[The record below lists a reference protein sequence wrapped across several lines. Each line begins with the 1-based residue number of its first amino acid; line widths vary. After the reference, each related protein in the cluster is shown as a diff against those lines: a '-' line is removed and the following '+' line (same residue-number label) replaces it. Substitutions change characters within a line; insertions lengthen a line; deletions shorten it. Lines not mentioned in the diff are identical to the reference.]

1 MKKKILITA
10 SIFASLAILAQ
21 NKINFHT
28 IFNTKTFNI
37 SEIDTI
43 RFSDG
48 YINIEGSV
56 SESISVAEVDSATFT
71 LTNSDTYGDTVF
83 VTFDGDDAMVQNPY
97 SNISVTT
104 DGANVSINSA
114 ADIKGVVYYLSG
126 SSDNGS
132 FSITPD
138 RAFTLVLDNL
148 SLSCSNAPIVLN
160 LGEDGES
167 YAATVNMRGASTLKD
182 GEASAYKG
190 AMFSKSKLK
199 FYDEING
206 SLEIYGNTKHAING
220 SKHVEIYGGKIIV
233 KSAIGDGLNADG
245 LEMYGG
251 LLSALDFAGD
261 GVQCSESIRI
271 EDGKIEI
278 VSSADDAKGLKA
290 DSSIVINGGSIDINM
305 SGAAAKG
312 IKSALQPI
320 EINGG
325 KTYIQ
330 TSGNALI
337 ASDDSSFATGLKSDS
352 EVIINGG
359 EIILECSGENGK
371 CIAADQNIIVSG
383 GNVANIVNGNGAK
396 GLRAKQNILISGGT
410 VSSTLSASMPYIGTG
425 NDHSYNSAMN
435 ADGNIQISGDANVSV
450 SGDGIAA
457 KALKCDGNAHISG
470 GEFTADLT
478 GAHFIESVNS
488 DTSSVFA
495 IKSDKDVLISGG
507 KTNIEIANAAYMSK
521 AIKAD
526 GNVSISAGEVY
537 VSNNGKY
544 FYTATTSSNGS
555 SSSNRPGG
563 FGPGSSSTT
572 VDVNSSGSHAI
583 SANGNVS
590 ITGGTIDLAA
600 YYGKSIT
607 CDGDVTIG
615 TTGGN
620 NDSLSL
626 TLTAGCEGTSSDYT
640 TSNSRRKYY
649 SSPKGIKADGTINI
663 NSGKINVKSY
673 NTGLKA
679 PTVNINGGDIE
690 VWASYDQGIHGVNA
704 LTFNGGNT
712 RVTASYEGV
721 SGVTITFNGGSTYI
735 VSSDD
740 GWNASTGSSGTVS
753 GTPKIYVKGGYHYVQ
768 ASGDGLDSNGSMEV
782 SGGVTVCCQSGN
794 GNSALDT
801 NNGYTHTGGYV
812 LGIGSNGM
820 FNESVP
826 SSSVSHIYSTSISV
840 SANNFFIVADA
851 NGKVLSALKMPVSA
865 TAAVCA
871 YSSDISGYKFYTG
884 STFDGT
890 LNLFDG
896 RFAIYETDAP
906 SISAGNYKSYTV
918 STGAASGG
926 MGGWGW

>member
-48 YINIEGSV
+48 HINIGGSV
-56 SESISVAEVDSATFT
+56 SESISIAEVDSATFT
-71 LTNSDTYGDTVF
+71 LTSSDTYGDTVF

-132 FSITPD
+132 FSLTPD

-182 GEASAYKG
+182 GEASTYKG
-190 AMFSKSKLK
+190 AIYSKSKLK
-199 FYDEING
+199 FYDEKDG

-220 SKHVEIYGGKIIV
+220 SKHVEIYGGEIIV

-251 LLSALDFAGD
+251 LLSAMNFAGD
-261 GVQCSESIRI
+261 GVQCSESIEI

-325 KTYIQ
+325 KLYVQ

-337 ASDDSSFATGLKSDS
+337 TSGDSSFASGLKSDS
-352 EVIINGG
+352 DVIINGG

-371 CIAADQNIIVSG
+371 CIAADLNIIVSG
-383 GNVANIVNGNGAK
+383 GSVSNIVNGNGAK
-396 GLRAKQNILISGGT
+396 ALRAKQDVLISGGT
-410 VSSTLSASMPYIGTG
+410 VVSTLSASNPYIGTG
-425 NDHSYNSAMN
+425 NDHSYNSALN

-457 KALKCDGNAHISG
+457 KALKCDGNALISG

-478 GAHFIESVNS
+478 
-488 DTSSVFA
+488 
-495 IKSDKDVLISGG
+495 
-507 KTNIEIANAAYMSK
+507 
-521 AIKAD
+521 
-526 GNVSISAGEVY
+526 
-537 VSNNGKY
+537 
-544 FYTATTSSNGS
+544 
-555 SSSNRPGG
+555 
-563 FGPGSSSTT
+563 
-572 VDVNSSGSHAI
+572 
-583 SANGNVS
+583 
-590 ITGGTIDLAA
+590 
-600 YYGKSIT
+600 
-607 CDGDVTIG
+607 
-615 TTGGN
+615 
-620 NDSLSL
+620 
-626 TLTAGCEGTSSDYT
+626 
-640 TSNSRRKYY
+640 
-649 SSPKGIKADGTINI
+649 
-663 NSGKINVKSY
+663 
-673 NTGLKA
+673 
-679 PTVNINGGDIE
+679 
-690 VWASYDQGIHGVNA
+690 
-704 LTFNGGNT
+704 
-712 RVTASYEGV
+712 
-721 SGVTITFNGGSTYI
+721 
-735 VSSDD
+735 
-740 GWNASTGSSGTVS
+740 
-753 GTPKIYVKGGYHYVQ
+753 
-768 ASGDGLDSNGSMEV
+768 
-782 SGGVTVCCQSGN
+782 
-794 GNSALDT
+794 
-801 NNGYTHTGGYV
+801 
-812 LGIGSNGM
+812 
-820 FNESVP
+820 
-826 SSSVSHIYSTSISV
+826 
-840 SANNFFIVADA
+840 
-851 NGKVLSALKMPVSA
+851 
-865 TAAVCA
+865 
-871 YSSDISGYKFYTG
+871 
-884 STFDGT
+884 
-890 LNLFDG
+890 
-896 RFAIYETDAP
+896 
-906 SISAGNYKSYTV
+906 
-918 STGAASGG
+918 
-926 MGGWGW
+926 